1 MICQVFFEGDIVE
14 FSQEMILRA
23 CGGEMRLSARTENIL
38 ARYAQALTQGEM
50 KRLCAARK
58 KAAENAGR
66 VEFSGGII
74 DQLAEAF
81 CDSCYVDAVNFCDTL
96 EALLEAFYYYKSDME
111 DALTD
116 EELIA
121 AMRLMFD
128 RCEGTLEL
136 VTGREL
142 ECMARRIRY
151 GRGGIVDGA
160 ESGD

>member
-1 MICQVFFEGDIVE
+1 MWRSDASVHAYRKYPGQICAGSDAGRDDAP
-14 FSQEMILRA
+14 L
-23 CGGEMRLSARTENIL
+23 CSAE
-38 ARYAQALTQGEM
+38 
-50 KRLCAARK
+50 